1 MILCTNAKKDVAHIV
16 ELRFLGTEIQMYN
29 EMSVFINM
37 FNRNYFELCI
47 FSMVIFVT
55 ILHIRI

>member
-29 EMSVFINM
+29 EMSVLINM
-37 FNRNYFELCI
+37 FNRN
-47 FSMVIFVT
+47 
-55 ILHIRI
+55 